1 MNTSQGTLVCPP
13 LAGVEELERNWKWFL
28 GLGIF
33 SILLG
38 VIALGAVTMTTFA
51 FMFFLGF
58 LLLANGIVQA
68 IQPFK
73 AHAGKEFFLH
83 LLAGVLYAV
92 VGLLIVAHPAAGAA
106 SLTLLLAS
114 FFMVG
119 GAFRIIG
126 AIALQFRNW
135 GWVVLNGIVT
145 LLMGIFVWAEW
156 PVSGIWV
163 IGLFVGI
170 EMIINGWSWVMFALA
185 VKNPVCQKT

>member
-1 MNTSQGTLVCPP
+1 
-13 LAGVEELERNWKWFL
+13 VEELERNWKWFL

-68 IQPFK
+68 IQAFK

>member
-1 MNTSQGTLVCPP
+1 MNTSQGTMVCPP
-13 LAGVEELERNWKWFL
+13 LAGTEEIQRSWKWFL
-28 GLGIF
+28 GLGIL
-33 SILLG
+33 SIILG
-38 VIALGAVTMTTFA
+38 VVALGAVTFTTFA

-58 LLLANGIVQA
+58 LLMANGVVQA
-68 IQPFK
+68 IQAFK

-119 GAFRIIG
+119 GVFRMIG
-126 AIALQFRNW
+126 AIALRFPNW

-145 LLMGIFVWAEW
+145 FLMGVAVWAEW
-156 PVSGIWV
+156 PVSGLWV
-163 IGLFVGI
+163 IGLFIGV
-170 EMIINGWSWVMFALA
+170 EMIINGWSGVMFALA
-185 VKNPVCQKT
+185 AKKSSCAVS